1 MDARELGN
9 LSPDSFQS
17 LVIALTLRVL
27 GPGVTPFG
35 AGADGG
41 RDGYYLGEAPYPSAS
56 ERWTGRWYIQCKHHA
71 PHLSKNA
78 QKWLLDEIRK
88 ELDKF
93 ASSTRRRWPDIWIV
107 ASNVDPSGSADN
119 GTHDRAIELVRSVR
133 PELASRFH
141 IWGGSKIGALLDQHR
156 EVAKRYGHFLTAGH
170 VLAELVDRFQDER
183 PAVDR
188 IIRNLVV
195 SGIDEHRHTRLE
207 QAGASLD
214 RRPGIHD
221 LFVDLP
227 VRGDDDKI
235 LGDALRLLAQAAA
248 DNQRMDDPPSEPAW
262 QLWRSQPARAPVWFV
277 KAGPGQ
283 GKSTIGQFFC
293 QVQRAALLL
302 QPSAPKVLP
311 DIKKLA
317 LEIEKR
323 ARELD
328 VWPGTPRVPIHI
340 ELKHFAQWMHEQPKA
355 SARGIATF
363 LAQQLSRG
371 TEQAVTAGTVLRILG
386 TGSWFLVFDGLDE
399 VPTDSKDMVGRE
411 VTGFIRE
418 QQLRSDML
426 CVCTSRPQ
434 GYSGQFKHLF
444 CCAEVVLAPLPP
456 RRALEC
462 AQRLIRED
470 RTVPERERAISVL
483 EQSILSP
490 NVRELMTTPLQAH
503 IIGIIVRD
511 GGRPPEKKWELYNR
525 FYEVVLAREANK
537 ELPDPELARILRE
550 ERELL
555 RAIHNYAGFAL
566 HARGET
572 AAGAYANLSR
582 QEFLLGVAQVVR
594 DRKETVVDEIVRTLA
609 SATTERLLLI
619 TTPESGDFVR
629 FDIRQLQEFFAAE
642 FLYADQSS
650 EEISKRLAVVSGDA
664 HWREVVHFMLSAF
677 LAQCR
682 QSDVNNSIVNLE
694 LLDTGESCDQRLVE
708 LMARGGGVA
717 LRLLEDGVLE
727 PDKKARN
734 KFRAQIARALKSGAF
749 ESIATT
755 VRARESRGSLL
766 HLMLELCGRLSG
778 RERESCLSQLWAA
791 IVDEDDLGASFGKAL
806 EGQPDGVIHEALS
819 TEPMR
824 REASW
829 QRVVFRNLVRLRPG
843 LAYRLALAWAQHGGR
858 RGLDP
863 IASFE
868 DTLSPDELRVLEL
881 SFDRGMN
888 QVRAQYEWVEVLEY
902 RPSISA
908 SDDQMLTK
916 VAARHGS
923 TAIGV
928 MAQALRFAA
937 NPERDG
943 FCKILEM
950 AGDSW
955 EMILELPYV
964 AGLAIDEPLMAR
976 YPPAELANRIR
987 RGEVDLSGL
996 WTRVDGPFGF
1006 VRGRP
1011 SNDIQKYLRLI
1022 QERPRLGLQIWL
1034 MRHDFF
1040 PNDSSLDRAEV
1051 VAAVAAAALKIGG
1064 GAEQIAPSDWPLLAE
1079 HVPAEW
1085 RQLIDAT
1092 REKAMPVQVP
1102 AGLWTKPTGP
1112 RGVRIET
1119 EPVLLWP
1126 LARGIVDVLASRP
1139 GEEYLSD
1146 RGLLVRDIRENVL
1159 TKYTEKREVLVS
1171 LAENPSLSPVMRSGA
1186 VALALLHPGEL
1197 GNGFDWARELC
1208 AGFVGRFPTAGP
1220 CIGTCVDILQAEATP
1235 AGRDLVS
1242 ILLNLSYDEAG
1253 WEWDQ
1258 LLRIWREKSYA
1269 PVTRLRLREKWL
1281 GEG

>member
-1 MDARELGN
+1 MDVRELGN

-27 GPGVTPFG
+27 GPGVTPFS

-41 RDGYYLGEAPYPSAS
+41 RDGYYVGEAPYPSAT

-71 PHLSKNA
+71 PHLSKNS
-78 QKWLLDEIRK
+78 QKWLLDEIKK

-93 ASSTRRRWPDIWIV
+93 AHSARRRWPDVWIV
-107 ASNVDPSGSADN
+107 ASNVDPSGSPLN
-119 GTHDRAIELVRSVR
+119 GTFDRAVEMVRSIR

-141 IWGGSKIGALLDQHR
+141 IWGGAKILSLLDQHR
-156 EVAKRYGHFLTAGH
+156 EVATRYGHFLTAGH
-170 VLAELVDRFQDER
+170 VLAELVDHFQDER

-214 RRPGIHD
+214 RRPGVHD

-235 LGDALRLLAQAAA
+235 LGDALRLLAQASA

-262 QLWRSQPARAPVWFV
+262 QLWKSQPARAPVWFV

-302 QPSAPKVLP
+302 QPNAPKVLP

-317 LEIEKR
+317 LEIERR

-328 VWPGTPRVPIHI
+328 VWPTTPRIPIHI
-340 ELKHFAQWMHEQPKA
+340 ELKHFAQWFHEQPKA
-355 SARGIATF
+355 APRGIATF
-363 LAQQLSRG
+363 LAQQFSRG
-371 TEQAVTAGTVLRILG
+371 TEQAVTASVVLRILG

-399 VPTDSKDMVGRE
+399 VPTDTKDVVGRE
-411 VTGFIRE
+411 VTSFIRE
-418 QQLRSDML
+418 QQLRSDIL

-470 RTVPERERAISVL
+470 RTVPERERALSVL

-537 ELPDPELARILRE
+537 ELPDPELSRILRE

-555 RAIHNYAGFAL
+555 RAIHNYTGFAL

-594 DRKETVVDEIVRTLA
+594 DRKEIVVDEIVRTLA
-609 SATTERLLLI
+609 KATTERLLLI
-619 TTPESGDFVR
+619 TTPESGEFVR

-642 FLYADQSS
+642 FLYSDQSS
-650 EEISKRLAVVSGDA
+650 EEISKRLAVVCGDA

-694 LLDTGESCDQRLVE
+694 LVDTGEMDQRLVE
-708 LMARGGGVA
+708 LLARGGGVA

-734 KFRAQIARALKSGAF
+734 KFRNQIARALKSGAY
-749 ESIATT
+749 ESIATSI
-755 VRARESRGSLL
+755 RARESRSSLL
-766 HLMLELCGRLSG
+766 HLMLDLCGRLTG
-778 RERESCLSQLWAA
+778 RERESILSQLWAA
-791 IVDEDDLGASFGKAL
+791 VRDEDDLGADVARVV
-806 EGQPDGVIHEALS
+806 EGLPDGAIYEAIS

-824 REASW
+824 REAKW
-829 QRVVFRNLVRLRPG
+829 QRALFRGLVRLRPG

-858 RGLDP
+858 RGMDP
-863 IASFE
+863 VASFE
-868 DTLSPDELRVLEL
+868 DSLSPDELRVLEL

-888 QVRAQYEWVEVLEY
+888 QVRASYEWVEVLEY
-902 RPSISA
+902 RPSLSG
-908 SDDQMLTK
+908 DDAQVLAR

-937 NPERDG
+937 SPDRES
-943 FCKILEM
+943 FCRVLEM
-950 AGDSW
+950 AGESW

-976 YPPAELANRIR
+976 HSPVELSKRIR
-987 RGEVDLSGL
+987 EGELDLSDL

-1011 SNDIQKYLRLI
+1011 AADIQKYLRLI
-1022 QERPRLGLQIWL
+1022 QERPRLGLQIWR

-1040 PNDSSLDRAEV
+1040 PTDPSLGRPEV
-1051 VAAVAAAALKIGG
+1051 VACVAAAALKVGG
-1064 GAEQIAPSDWPLLAE
+1064 GAAQIAPADWPLMAE
-1079 HVPAEW
+1079 HAPEDWKRLVA
-1085 RQLIDAT
+1085 AT
-1092 REKAMPVQVP
+1092 RERALPVQAP
-1102 AGLWTKPTGP
+1102 AGLWTKPQGR
-1112 RGVRIET
+1112 RGVRIEGS
-1119 EPVLLWP
+1119 PVLLWP

-1159 TKYTEKREVLVS
+1159 TQYVPRREVLVGM
-1171 LAENPSLSPVMRSGA
+1171 AEDEALSPVTRAGA
-1186 VALALLHPGEL
+1186 VALALLHPDEIGA
-1197 GNGFDWARELC
+1197 GFGWARELC
-1208 AGFVGRFPTAGP
+1208 ASFVGRFPTAGP

-1235 AGRDLVS
+1235 AGRDLVGT
-1242 ILLNLSYDEAG
+1242 LLNLSYDEAG

-1258 LLRIWREKSYA
+1258 LLRVWREKSYA
-1269 PVTRLRLREKWL
+1269 PVTRLRLRERWL
-1281 GEG
+1281 GES